1 MQTPTMRVEDIIGLV
16 PDDLL
21 DRLSSI
27 HKVDYSVKKLH
38 GKIIFKLL
46 LYTFLTS
53 RTISL
58 RIMAAI
64 YDSEKFKNLFTLA
77 KKTIKHSWLG
87 FRFSTI
93 NYRYFENIF
102 SHLVTSSTVDAVLF
116 ADRKI
121 AIRKIDSTIVT
132 LSSKL
137 LKVGLDD
144 NPGKKTLK
152 FGVEIN
158 QGIPVNII
166 LFKGQ
171 AYLSDLASAPRR
183 YAL

>member
-1 MQTPTMRVEDIIGLV
+1 MRVEDIIGLV
-16 PDDLL
+16 PDTLL

-46 LYTFLTS
+46 LYAFLTS

-58 RIMAAI
+58 RIVAAI
-64 YDSEKFKNLFTLA
+64 YNSYKFKNLFNLP
-77 KKTIKHSWLG
+77 KKTIKHSGLG
-87 FRFSTI
+87 FRFGTI
-93 NYRYFENIF
+93 DYRYFENIF
-102 SHLVTSSTVDAVLF
+102 SYLVHSRAVDAILF
-116 ADRKI
+116 ADKKI
-121 AIRKIDSTIVT
+121 SISKIDSTIVT

-137 LKVGLDD
+137 LKAGLDD
-144 NPGKKTLK
+144 NPGKRTLK

-166 LFKGQ
+166 LFKGNGICQ
-171 AYLSDLASAPRR
+171 KTTRR
-183 YAL
+183 QNSF